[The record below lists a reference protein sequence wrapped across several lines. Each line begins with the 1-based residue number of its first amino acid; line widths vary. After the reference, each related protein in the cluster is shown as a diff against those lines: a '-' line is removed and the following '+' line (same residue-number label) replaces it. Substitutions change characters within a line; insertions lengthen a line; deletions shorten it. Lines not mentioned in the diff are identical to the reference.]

1 MKLWRMSA
9 WTILCLLLVLLAWLT
24 SQTAEAF
31 ENMKPKDEEAEL
43 KSELT
48 ILTTK
53 VSEVLCPAIKEVL
66 RQMTEDNLSDEQK
79 GTPEQE
85 RDQDQVKAAKEKAIR
100 ELKLKS
106 LGQGNNPFAAGLP
119 NPPSLLFPCP
129 APTDP
134 LVIPQ
139 NIDQMILATCKACS
153 QKISEIKSKIEEARS
168 CPQTKEKFT
177 VLLQNSHYNQE
188 AFDDIKASE
197 DPAVKQAR
205 IASLTAKRDAFQ
217 RAMLTPEYTQ
227 LSVDYQTLMDLKAK
241 TQGVGGDSPDYNALK
256 PNCPS
261 K

>member
-1 MKLWRMSA
+1 MSA
-9 WTILCLLLVLLAWLT
+9 WMILFLLLVLLAWLT

-43 KSELT
+43 KSELN

-79 GTPEQE
+79 AIPEQE
-85 RDQDQVKAAKEKAIR
+85 RDQDQIKVAKEKALR
-100 ELKLKS
+100 DLKLKA
-106 LGQGNNPFAAGLP
+106 LGQEKNPFFAAGTNLQ
-119 NPPSLLFPCP
+119 SLLFPCP

-134 LVIPQ
+134 LVLPQ

-153 QKISEIKSKIEEARS
+153 QTIAEIKTKIEEARS

-177 VLLQNSHYNQE
+177 VLLQNSHHNQE
-188 AFDDIKASE
+188 AFEDVKASE

-205 IASLTAKRDAFQ
+205 IASLKAKRDAFQ

-227 LSVDYQTLMDLKAK
+227 LSIDYQTLMDLKAK
-241 TQGVGGDSPDYNALK
+241 TQGLYGDSPDYNALK